1 MKPLPVLLAFLL
13 AASAN
18 AADKAKPVVY
28 CVQLIRATE
37 DSRPPV
43 PGSKQIDPK
52 LDKCLH
58 SAFKFKN
65 FWEINRREVPIAA
78 GKKAMTRLTSE
89 RQVEI
94 DLTEPGK
101 RKVTAF
107 DHGKSVFREVRPL
120 GRAATIIGGDHDSQS
135 VWLIIV
141 RRGEPEH

>member
-1 MKPLPVLLAFLL
+1 MKPLPVFLALIL

-18 AADKAKPVVY
+18 AADKAKPVIY
-28 CVQLIRATE
+28 SVQLISATE
-37 DSRPPV
+37 ENRPPV
-43 PGSKQIDPK
+43 PGSKPVDPK

-58 SAFKFKN
+58 AAFKFKN
-65 FWEINRREVPIAA
+65 FWEINRQNVPIVA
-78 GKKAMTRLTSE
+78 GKKAITRLTSE

-107 DHGKSVFREVRPL
+107 DRGKSFFREVRPL

-135 VWLIIV
+135 VWFIIV
-141 RRGEPEH
+141 RRNEPGS